1 MRKIQVVTTSR
12 ADYGIYRSILQRLDA
27 SSEFELELIVGG
39 THLLAQF
46 GHTIDAIKADGY
58 TIVTEINALMA
69 GDNPQS
75 ISQSIS
81 IGIASFAQHFHHNP
95 PDLLIVLG
103 DRYEMYSA
111 LVAALPF
118 RIPVAHIHGGEVT
131 FGAIDDALRH
141 SMTKLSHLHFVST
154 EAYAQRVIQLGE
166 HPDRVVVCGAPVLD
180 NIHTIKR
187 MSKEELETQF
197 PISLDGDPL
206 LVTFHPVTLDIENAL
221 YQVIE
226 LLFALETV
234 GNTVVFTLPNADTA
248 NQVIRR
254 AILDYV
260 DSHDNAYAVESFGIK
275 GYFSAMT
282 HASAMVG
289 NSSSGILE
297 AGAFGL
303 PVVNIGNRQKGRLQ
317 GENVINS
324 EYDKQS
330 IISAIQ
336 KATSSEFKTGISSES
351 HPYQGNDLAGEII
364 VKTLEGIGDFAP
376 LTIKRFYDLL

>member
-12 ADYGIYRSILQRLDA
+12 ADYGIYRSILQHLEA

-46 GHTIDAIKADGY
+46 GHTIDAINADGY
-58 TIVTEINALMA
+58 KIVAEINALMA

-75 ISQSIS
+75 ISQSVS
-81 IGIASFAQHFHHNP
+81 VGIASFAQHFHHNP

-111 LVAALPF
+111 VVAALPF

-166 HPDRVVVCGAPVLD
+166 NPDRVVVCGAPALD
-180 NIHTIKR
+180 NIHTIER
-187 MSKEELETQF
+187 MSKAELESQF
-197 PISLDGDPL
+197 PISLEGEPL
-206 LVTFHPVTLDIENAL
+206 LVTFHPVTLEIENAL
-221 YQVIE
+221 HQVTE
-226 LLFALETV
+226 LLSALETV
-234 GNTVVFTLPNADTA
+234 GNTVIFTLPNADTA

-254 AILDYV
+254 AIVDYV
-260 DSHDNAYAVESFGIK
+260 DNHDKTYAVESFGIK

-303 PVVNIGNRQKGRLQ
+303 PVVNIGNRQEGRLQ
-317 GENVINS
+317 GANVINS
-324 EYDKQS
+324 DYDSQS

-336 KATSSEFKTGISSES
+336 TATSAEFKAGMSNKS
-351 HPYQGNDLAGEII
+351 HPYQRNELAGDII
-364 VKTLEGIGDFAP
+364 VKTLEAIDDFAP
-376 LTIKRFYDLL
+376 LTIKRFYDL